1 VALTDTSGTA
11 QPTRIDVR
19 GRLRRFWREY
29 TRMRTAIFFL
39 IGVSLIVLIGSFV
52 PQQDTSA
59 QSKVDQFLADHH
71 NLNDLGTH
79 VGLPLTQV
87 FVAPLFFVLLG
98 SLYLALGACVLRRGR
113 ALVMR
118 TVRRHPR
125 TPQFWGEWGSWLFHT
140 SFFLLLVAVVWGKA
154 TGFQGIVTVTEGQRV
169 SEARASYDTLQE
181 GLLFDGRHSGY
192 QVQLNKFEATYQ
204 ANGQP
209 NDFVSS
215 VTVYEGG
222 KPVLTKD
229 VRVNDF
235 LGYKD
240 VDFYQQD
247 YGWAPRILVRNP
259 AGQVVYD
266 GTIDF
271 FGAQKNV
278 QTGVLKVPDFNYTI
292 PGAQQPIQL
301 GARMAVFPDARTIAK
316 VNPDGSIATGQTN
329 FGPGGEQA
337 RNPVVQVQ
345 LWVGDLGL
353 DRGRPQNVNQLDTG
367 GMSPYLVDAAQNNV
381 PFPITL
387 GESKQLVLPGT
398 DAAHPQT
405 FTITFAALKQYS
417 LFMVKKDNG
426 VPLVYLTFLLI
437 MTGLMVKLYLKPALD
452 RRWRGRRG
460 AKRTA
465 LQLPPIST
473 RTPAPAP
480 EQEREPAGV

>member
-1 VALTDTSGTA
+1 
-11 QPTRIDVR
+11 VR
-19 GRLRRFWREY
+19 ARFGHFWHEY

-39 IGVSLIVLIGSFV
+39 IGVVLIVLIGSFV

-59 QSKVDQFLADHH
+59 QTKVDQFLTDHH

-79 VGLPLTQV
+79 LGLPLTQV

-98 SLYLALGACVLRRGR
+98 SLYLALGACVIRRGR

-118 TVRRHPR
+118 TVQRRPR
-125 TPQFWGEWGSWLFHT
+125 TSQYWGEWGSWLFHT

-169 SEARASYDTLQE
+169 AEARAAYDTLQE
-181 GLLFDGRHSGY
+181 GLLFDGHHSGY
-192 QVQLNKFEATYQ
+192 QVQLNSFKATYQ

-209 NDFVSS
+209 NDYVSN
-215 VTVYEGG
+215 VTVFDQGA
-222 KPVLTKD
+222 PVLTKD
-229 VRVNDF
+229 IRVNDF

-247 YGWAPRILVRNP
+247 FGWAPRIVVRNP

-266 GTIDF
+266 GSIDF

-292 PGAQQPIQL
+292 PGAQQPVQV
-301 GARMAVFPDARTIAK
+301 GARMAVFPDARTITK
-316 VNPDGSIATGQTN
+316 VNADGSITPGQTN

-337 RNPVVQVQ
+337 RNPVLQVQ

-353 DRGRPQNVNQLDTG
+353 DRGRPQNVNELDTSA
-367 GMSPYLVDAAQNNV
+367 MSPYVIDAAQNNL
-381 PFPITL
+381 PFPIVM
-387 GESKQLVLPGT
+387 GQSQQLVLPGADT
-398 DAAHPQT
+398 AHPAT
-405 FTITFAALKQYS
+405 FTITFAGLKQYS

-426 VPLVYLTFLLI
+426 VPLVYATFLLI
-437 MTGLMVKLYLKPALD
+437 MTGLMVKLYIKPVVD
-452 RRWRGRRG
+452 RRRG
-460 AKRTA
+460 ARRDRRTRE
-465 LQLPPIST
+465 LPPIVT
-473 RTPAPAP
+473 TTGELAAPHE
-480 EQEREPAGV
+480 EQREPAAVP